1 VSSSSTSG
9 TYNPWRLRTRYMRVT
24 FFFARVVLGVFL
36 WDIVLRRMGFLRRL
50 SRRTAP
56 RRYRNAARR
65 FRLLATRMGGVWIKM
80 GQFLSAR
87 LDVLPDE
94 VIAELAGLQ
103 DEVAVEPLEAM
114 RTVAEAAF
122 GETLEERFTKFEHD
136 PLASASLGQVHRAVL
151 PEGDRVVVKIQRPGI
166 HDLLGID
173 LAALSTVVSW
183 LKRYRPITRRV
194 NLDALMSEFSRTLWL
209 EVDYLAEAENAR
221 RFGAMYADDPEVRIP
236 DVYDEHTTKTVLT
249 LEDVYFIKITDYET
263 ITAAGVDLQE
273 VAERLFD
280 TYLGQIFVE
289 GFFHADPH
297 PGNLFIEPIEGDE
310 WRLVFVD
317 FGMVGEITPKTKQA
331 LRDIAIAIGTRD
343 LDRLMQAYQ
352 DLGALLPGADLDRI
366 RQAEAAMM
374 ERIWGKSMREL
385 VRMHPKDMREFARE
399 YRDVLYEMP
408 FQMPENM
415 IFLGRCVAIL
425 SGMCTGL
432 DPDFNLFQGLRPFA
446 EDLIADEAGDTL
458 RVLLESLLEQVKVLA
473 TLPTRVDGVLTK
485 IERGEMVVVAR
496 PAPELQR
503 QLHRMTRA
511 TNRLM
516 AAVVFAA
523 ALLSGSLFYINGE
536 LVFAGVGFSLAALAL
551 IFAMRR

>member
-1 VSSSSTSG
+1 MMPSSSAPENP
-9 TYNPWRLRTRYMRVT
+9 NPWRLRTRYMRVT
-24 FFFARVVLGVFL
+24 LFFARVVLSVFL
-36 WDIVLRRMGFLRRL
+36 WDIVLRRVGLRWL
-50 SRRTAP
+50 SKRTAS
-56 RRYRNAARR
+56 RRYRHAARR

-94 VIAELAGLQ
+94 VISELAGLQ

-122 GETLEERFTKFEHD
+122 GETLEERFAEFEHD

-151 PEGDRVVVKIQRPGI
+151 VEGDRVVVKIQRPGI
-166 HDLLGID
+166 HDLLRID

-194 NLDALMSEFSRTLWL
+194 NLDSLMAEFSRTLWL

-221 RFGAMYADDPEVRIP
+221 RFGAMYASNPDVRIP
-236 DVYDEHTTKTVLT
+236 EVYAKHTT
-249 LEDVYFIKITDYET
+249 
-263 ITAAGVDLQE
+263 
-273 VAERLFD
+273 

-297 PGNLFIEPIEGDE
+297 PGNLFVEPIEGDE

-317 FGMVGEITPKTKQA
+317 FGMVGEITPATKQA

-343 LDRLMQAYQ
+343 LDRLIQAYQ
-352 DLGALLPGADLDRI
+352 DLGALLPGADLERI

-385 VRMHPKDMREFARE
+385 VRMHPQDMREFARE

-473 TLPTRVDGVLTK
+473 VLPTRVDSVLTK

-496 PAPELQR
+496 AAPELQR

-511 TNRLM
+511 TNRIV
-516 AAVVFAA
+516 AAIVFAA
-523 ALLSGSLFYINGE
+523 ALLSGSLFYLNGE
-536 LVFAGVGFSLAALAL
+536 LVIAGMGFGLAALAL
-551 IFAMRR
+551 IFAIRR

>member
-1 VSSSSTSG
+1 
-9 TYNPWRLRTRYMRVT
+9 
-24 FFFARVVLGVFL
+24 
-36 WDIVLRRMGFLRRL
+36 
-50 SRRTAP
+50 
-56 RRYRNAARR
+56 
-65 FRLLATRMGGVWIKM
+65 
-80 GQFLSAR
+80 
-87 LDVLPDE
+87 
-94 VIAELAGLQ
+94 
-103 DEVAVEPLEAM
+103 
-114 RTVAEAAF
+114 
-122 GETLEERFTKFEHD
+122 
-136 PLASASLGQVHRAVL
+136 
-151 PEGDRVVVKIQRPGI
+151 
-166 HDLLGID
+166 
-173 LAALSTVVSW
+173 
-183 LKRYRPITRRV
+183 
-194 NLDALMSEFSRTLWL
+194 
-209 EVDYLAEAENAR
+209 
-221 RFGAMYADDPEVRIP
+221 
-236 DVYDEHTTKTVLT
+236 
-249 LEDVYFIKITDYET
+249 VYFIKITDYEM
-263 ITAAGVDLQE
+263 ITAAGVDLRE

-297 PGNLFIEPIEGDE
+297 PGNLFVEPIEGDE

-317 FGMVGEITPKTKQA
+317 FGMVGEITPTTKQA

-446 EDLIADEAGDTL
+446 EDLIAAEAGDTL
-458 RVLLESLLEQVKVLA
+458 RVLLESLIEQVKVLA
-473 TLPTRVDGVLTK
+473 ALPTRVDTVLTK

-511 TNRLM
+511 TNRLV
-516 AAVVFAA
+516 AAVIFAA
-523 ALLSGSLFYINGE
+523 ALVSGSLFYINGE
-536 LVFAGVGFSLAALAL
+536 LVFAGVGFGLAALAL
-551 IFAMRR
+551 IFAIRR